1 MPFSPESAAVLTVGD
16 ELLEGRTRDA
26 NLMQVSRGLSA
37 RGIAVV
43 EARTVADSLDAI
55 SAAVRH
61 LLEPGRLL
69 VTTGGLGPTD
79 DDMTL
84 PAVALALDL
93 PLERSPGAEA
103 MVRARMEDLGRE
115 CPRSALGQAD
125 LPRGAMPVENAVGV
139 APGAV
144 IAAGESAVV
153 CLPGVPA
160 EVRGLLD
167 RCLEALGVCGAGT
180 EGYSLLRTWG
190 VRENDMFDALAP
202 IAEDLGCRLAFLP
215 SACRV
220 DLKIFGEAREEMA
233 RRVTEIYPGRVYS
246 RSREVS
252 LAGRLGG
259 ELLSRGL
266 TVAVAESCTG
276 GLLGGELTSVPGASD
291 WFAGGVISYSNRV
304 KSNLLGV
311 PSETLDRHGAVSRQV
326 VEAMAEGVRDLVG
339 SDAAMAVSGVAGP
352 SGGTPEKPV
361 GTVWMAV
368 SHPGGGH
375 RARELFGGDRGH
387 VRRSAV
393 SFVMGMLLERLTGG
407 GP

>member
-1 MPFSPESAAVLTVGD
+1 MPFNPDSAAVLTIGD
-16 ELLEGRTRDA
+16 ELLEGRTRDI
-26 NLMQVSRGLSA
+26 NLVQVSRGLSA
-37 RGIAVV
+37 RGIAVN
-43 EARTVADSLDAI
+43 EARTVSDSRDAI
-55 SAAVRH
+55 SAAVND

-84 PAVALALDL
+84 PAVARALDL
-93 PLERSPGAEA
+93 PVSRNGEAEA

-125 LPRGAMPVENAVGV
+125 LPRGARPVENAVGV
-139 APGAV
+139 APGVV
-144 IAAGESAVV
+144 IRAGDSGIV

-167 RCLEALGVCGAGT
+167 RCLEALGVAGAGT
-180 EGYSLLRTWG
+180 EGYYLLRTWG
-190 VRENDMFDALAP
+190 LRENYLFDALAP
-202 IAEDLGCRLAFLP
+202 IAGDLGCRLAFLP

-220 DLKIFGEAREEMA
+220 DVKIFGEYREEMA
-233 RRVTEIYPGRVYS
+233 RRVEERYPGRIYS
-246 RSREVS
+246 RKQEVS
-252 LAGRLGG
+252 LAERLGE
-259 ELLSRGL
+259 ELLSRRL
-266 TVAVAESCTG
+266 TLAVAESCTG

-311 PSETLDRHGAVSRQV
+311 PSETIESHGAVSRQV
-326 VEAMAEGVRDLVG
+326 VEAMAEGVRDLVS
-339 SDAAMAVSGVAGP
+339 SDAAMAVSGIAGP
-352 SGGTPEKPV
+352 SGGSEEKPV

-375 RARELFGGDRGH
+375 QALELFGGDRGH
-387 VRRSAV
+387 VRLSAV
-393 SFVMGMLLERLTGG
+393 SFVMGMLLEGITGG